1 MQVQQQGGEVD
12 FVDPRQS
19 RVPVLQMCECKGE
32 FFELSSRVQGVHDFV
47 ELSSRVKLVH
57 CCRVEVAIILLGL
70 MVR

>member
-1 MQVQQQGGEVD
+1 MQVRQQGGEVD
-12 FVDPRQS
+12 FADLGQS
-19 RVPVLQMCECKGE
+19 WALVLQMCECKGE